1 MDPLSRSAAMWSLG
15 FVPGELKNRG
25 SIQCPILR
33 LIREAVGCK
42 ICPFGSVKIFN
53 SRKTPLPIDNGPCTL
68 TPLTRPLYT
77 AVTLSKITT
86 ASYPKGNVHLRK
98 FFHEMKMKERCE
110 RCFICIGGCVTVSR
124 VPGCRGRERGWTC
137 ILIAPPTTLGTPS
150 PALPPLDNFQRPGN
164 ICF

>member
-1 MDPLSRSAAMWSLG
+1 MCKITQISGMDPLSRSAAMWSLG

-68 TPLTRPLYT
+68 TPLTRPL
-77 AVTLSKITT
+77 
-86 ASYPKGNVHLRK
+86 
-98 FFHEMKMKERCE
+98 
-110 RCFICIGGCVTVSR
+110 
-124 VPGCRGRERGWTC
+124 
-137 ILIAPPTTLGTPS
+137 
-150 PALPPLDNFQRPGN
+150 
-164 ICF
+164 

>member
-1 MDPLSRSAAMWSLG
+1 M
-15 FVPGELKNRG
+15 
-25 SIQCPILR
+25 
-33 LIREAVGCK
+33 
-42 ICPFGSVKIFN
+42 
-53 SRKTPLPIDNGPCTL
+53 
-68 TPLTRPLYT
+68 YT
-77 AVTLSKITT
+77 AVTPSKITT

-164 ICF
+164 TCFWNSTFFPKIHTAWPSILITSSTTLATPFHPWTTLLDPGRHLQNLHMTQVHNSLLQCTAYKLPGDLLS